1 MENLSFFQAD
11 LETKELGCFG
21 ETGCKALKGSLSMC
35 NKSSV
40 ISEEEVSD
48 QLLLGLC
55 VGLKSPE
62 IEEVAIE
69 AIADINAIIVIE
81 VFSSLSQH
89 HAEEDGEESR
99 CQDAALFH
107 AVADCERLGEV
118 TVEPDLATLVDD
130 LHDLHDDLH
139 DLHDLP
145 HSFSAHCV
153 ECFGQVDEGNV

>member
-1 MENLSFFQAD
+1 MQGAEGLSQYVQQERRHQRR
-11 LETKELGCFG
+11 L
-21 ETGCKALKGSLSMC
+21 
-35 NKSSV
+35 V
-40 ISEEEVSD
+40 VSD

-99 CQDAALFH
+99 CQNAALFH
-107 AVADCERLGEV
+107 AVADCERIGEV
-118 TVEPDLATLVDD
+118 TVEPDLATLV
-130 LHDLHDDLH
+130 
-139 DLHDLP
+139 
-145 HSFSAHCV
+145 V
-153 ECFGQVDEGNV
+153 M

>member
-1 MENLSFFQAD
+1 MVKLSFFQAD

-21 ETGCKALKGSLSMC
+21 EAGCKALKGSLSMC

-48 QLLLGLC
+48 QLLLCLC

-62 IEEVAIE
+62 IEEVAVA

-99 CQDAALFH
+99 CQDTALFH

-118 TVEPDLATLVDD
+118 TVEPDLATLV
-130 LHDLHDDLH
+130 
-139 DLHDLP
+139 
-145 HSFSAHCV
+145 V
-153 ECFGQVDEGNV
+153 M

>member
-35 NKSSV
+35 NKNSV

-62 IEEVAIE
+62 KSPEEVAIE

-99 CQDAALFH
+99 CQDAALFY
-107 AVADCERLGEV
+107 AVANCERLGEV
-118 TVEPDLATLVDD
+118 TVEPDLATLV
-130 LHDLHDDLH
+130 
-139 DLHDLP
+139 
-145 HSFSAHCV
+145 V
-153 ECFGQVDEGNV
+153 M